1 MIATGNYI
9 YKYIHTVAIY
19 IYIWPYLLR
28 PPMFHTKNISS
39 FADHAH
45 NGSNQELTSLK
56 MDCSSPCLWNQCRK
70 GTNCS
75 TSCCLSLRSS
85 FTWSSQ
91 DGRPDFVKNSARDSE
106 RLHLNCKWERSAN
119 NFRFS
124 IEFLVYMV
132 FHTWFSLSQHPEI
145 MNFKPGKQ
153 FQPSAEQTWQC
164 FCRPSF
170 IYQKK
175 LKLWIETQHL
185 QEENDGIMFF
195 FIKWIR
201 GWGSILL
208 DRSD

>member
-1 MIATGNYI
+1 M
-9 YKYIHTVAIY
+9 AIY
-19 IYIWPYLLR
+19 IY
-28 PPMFHTKNISS
+28 MAISTAS
-39 FADHAH
+39 TYVSHKKHLQLCHVH

-185 QEENDGIMFF
+185 QEENDGTMFF
-195 FIKWIR
+195 FINFMRVERRIR

-208 DRSD
+208 DRSG